1 MTLALSERTRKLLRW
16 IGYPLFA
23 LVVFFVFLYL
33 TFPWEK
39 LKYRVEGYL
48 SSSGEMEVTIG
59 SLGPAPLLGVSA
71 EDVSLTLK
79 PKPGEP
85 PPPSP
90 EGGGAAKPRLTKLR
104 LDEVTVRFGLFA
116 ILAGGVDVSFSAT
129 GFGGEL
135 DGRYRADRK
144 TKTWSARLSAT
155 KLELARIPHVQSA
168 VGLPVAG
175 TFSAKVDVEVPED
188 RWSDASGLAEIECE
202 GCSVGD
208 GKAKLKVP
216 GNPLLAMGVT
226 LPQLRLGRF
235 GGKIKI
241 EKGVATLENVSA
253 QSPDIE
259 VALEGQFQ
267 LRTPFAYS
275 NAQAYLRFKI
285 SPELKR
291 RDAKFELLENGMT
304 NAKRG
309 DGFFGMR
316 VDGPLKALRF
326 QPSSLGPPAG
336 GGPLRIGPGGPS
348 VRPGRRF
355 SVPGSSS

>member
-1 MTLALSERTRKLLRW
+1 MTIALSERTRKLLRW

-23 LVVFFVFLYL
+23 LFVFFTFLYL

-71 EDVSLTLK
+71 ERVALTLK

-85 PPPSP
+85 PPPAAEGAPPSP
-90 EGGGAAKPRLTKLR
+90 PKPTKIL
-104 LDEVTVRFGLFA
+104 LESVTVRFGLFA
-116 ILAGGVDVSFSAT
+116 LLAKGVDVSFAASA
-129 GFGGEL
+129 FGGEL
-135 DGRYRADRK
+135 EGRYRADK
-144 TKTWSARLSAT
+144 KKTWSARFEAS
-155 KLELARIPHVQSA
+155 KLELARIPFVQGA

-175 TFSAKVDVEVPED
+175 TFSAKADVEVPED
-188 RWSDASGLAEIECE
+188 RWSDATGLVELECDA
-202 GCSVGD
+202 CSVGD

-259 VALEGQFQ
+259 VALEGQFM
-267 LRTPFAYS
+267 LRTPFPYS

-304 NAKRG
+304 NAKRA

-316 VDGPLKALRF
+316 VEGPLRALRF
-326 QPSSLGPPAG
+326 LPSSLGPG
-336 GGPLRIGPGGPS
+336 GGAPLRIGPGGPPT
-348 VRPGRRF
+348 RPGRRY
-355 SVPGSSS
+355 SVPGGPPS